1 MENKFGCAWLDKGTE
16 IGGRVQ
22 KTRWQFE
29 YAGLRHFIPVIY
41 HFEEGIIFDVVTPL
55 EEEQMRNFFAKYE
68 GDEDDFSPQKQMDA
82 ERDHPYHPA
91 SIHNIWLNGRQIE
104 GGFSSSSCVYS
115 AWNQADREG
124 KEFQKAYASILQ
136 GSSCFACQRYQIPF
150 DTEPSGWER
159 FVRRFFPK
167 KLKTLRI
174 ETEPLIVYYS
184 VEGAVEICP
193 DELETAVSS
202 IVFQHPVTGQPHTLT
217 LRQGKEEELPMD
229 FSGFPQLYCASA
241 YYEITPPLPK
251 GEYLQFQTAM
261 QGDFSLEESSILED
275 ACSVGVIVS
284 PERGESEESIG
295 WDESKNVENIG
306 IIGSADG
313 PTSILIATQDSGEM
327 NSEGLPLASCFSV
340 PSTKKPQTYRFELS
354 SIQIQVLDKQI
365 FEF

>member
-1 MENKFGCAWLDKGTE
+1 MKTKFDCAWLGKGTE

-41 HFEEGIIFDVVTPL
+41 HFEEGIIFDVVTLL

-91 SIHNIWLNGRQIE
+91 SIQNIWLNGRQIE

-115 AWNQADREG
+115 KWNQQDREG
-124 KEFQKAYASILQ
+124 KTFQKAYASILQ

-159 FVRRFFPK
+159 FIRRFFPK

-174 ETEPLIVYYS
+174 ETEPFIVYYP

-202 IVFQHPVTGQPHTLT
+202 IVFQHPVTGQEHTVMLS
-217 LRQGKEEELPMD
+217 RGKEEELPIN

-241 YYEITPPLPK
+241 YYEITPPLSK
-251 GEYLQFQTAM
+251 GEQLQFQTAM
-261 QGDFSLEESSILED
+261 QEDFSPEESPVPED
-275 ACSVGVIVS
+275 ACSVGVIFS
-284 PERGESEESIG
+284 PERGACEECMGS
-295 WDESKNVENIG
+295 DETENVESVG

-313 PTSILIATQDSGEM
+313 PTAILIATQNSEEM
-327 NSEGLPLASCFSV
+327 NSGGLPLASCCSV
-340 PSTKKPQTYRFELS
+340 PSTKKPQTYRFEIS
-354 SIQIQVLDKQI
+354 SIQIQASDRQI